1 MSDVAFAE
9 FTKILLDLQY
19 EMKLEFIVENKN

>member
-9 FTKILLDLQY
+9 FTKIALDLQY
-19 EMKLEFIVENKN
+19 EMKLEAIVENNN